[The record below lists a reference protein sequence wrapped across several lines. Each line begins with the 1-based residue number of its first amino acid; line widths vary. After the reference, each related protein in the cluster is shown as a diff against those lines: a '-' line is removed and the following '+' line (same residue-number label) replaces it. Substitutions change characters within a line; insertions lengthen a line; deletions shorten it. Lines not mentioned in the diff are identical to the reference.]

1 MEWAEITCFSKLG
14 KGVETISDLTALE
27 NKSLLLLMISRI
39 ANTLAF
45 QMLTV
50 AVGWQMYSLTQSA
63 FYLGLVG
70 LSEFLPMILLTLVV
84 GHVADRYDRK
94 LIISFSLIIQ
104 AIGVFVLAFGS
115 YRGWISK
122 ESILLLVF
130 ILGAAN
136 SFLGAP
142 MQAILPN
149 VVSEAAFPSATAL
162 MASASQFAVMIGPG
176 LGGVLYSFGPGL
188 VYTLTASLL
197 VVSGVLMVFVKVRKV
212 QAKPEESKG
221 LKTLFAGIS
230 FIKSR
235 PVILGAI
242 SLDLFAV
249 LFGGATALLPIY
261 ASKILSIGSL
271 GLGLLRSAPA
281 VGAVVMSIYLARYP
295 LKKNVGR
302 TMFISV
308 VVFGLA
314 TIVFSL
320 STSVVIS
327 ILALIV
333 LGASDVIS
341 VVVRSTFVQ
350 METPD
355 SMRGRVSSVNMLFIG
370 TSNQLGE
377 FESGL
382 TASWLGT
389 VPAVLIGGIG
399 TIVVAVLWMKI
410 FPDLL
415 HIDKLKASKSK

>member
-1 MEWAEITCFSKLG
+1 MLKKILATHNSIVLQ
-14 KGVETISDLTALE
+14 
-27 NKSLLLLMISRI
+27 NKSLLLLMTSRVST
-39 ANTLAF
+39 TLAI

-70 LSEFLPMILLTLVV
+70 LVQFLPMVLLTLVV

-94 LIISFSLIIQ
+94 MIISASLIVESL
-104 AIGVFVLAFGS
+104 AVFLLAFGCF
-115 YRGWISK
+115 RGWINK
-122 ESILLLVF
+122 ESILIIICF
-130 ILGAAN
+130 IGIGN
-136 SFLGAP
+136 SFQGPP

-149 VVSEAAFPSATAL
+149 IVSDDDFPKAAAI
-162 MASASQFAVMIGPG
+162 MASAFQFAVIIGPG
-176 LGGVLYSFGPGL
+176 LGGLLYSFGPEA
-188 VYTLTASLL
+188 VYTITGTLMFLSSL
-197 VVSGVLMVFVKVRKV
+197 VMPFISVRKK
-212 QAKPEESKG
+212 AIKLEPKS

-230 FIKSR
+230 FIKSK

-261 ASKILSIGSL
+261 AGKILLIGSF
-271 GLGLLRSAPA
+271 GLGVLRSAPA
-281 VGAVVMSIYLARYP
+281 VGALVMSAYLARNP
-295 LKKNVGR
+295 LQKKVGR
-302 TMFISV
+302 TMFIAV
-308 VVFGLA
+308 IFFGLA
-314 TIVFSL
+314 TIVFAL
-320 STSVVIS
+320 STSFMLS
-327 ILALIV
+327 IVALLV

-341 VVVRSTFVQ
+341 VVIRSTFVQ

-382 TASWLGT
+382 TASWFGT

-399 TIVVAVLWMKI
+399 TIAVVLLWLKL

-415 HIDKLKASKSK
+415 HIDKLEVRESG